1 MKNLKYVML
10 FLAVAT
16 ILSAGEM
23 KRQFDVKPGGY
34 LDVDINIGGAIH
46 VSGWSKDQAE
56 IIVNFKGRELDED
69 VWIDIDQHGNDVTVN
84 GGAER
89 NSNERLDLEIKVPSK
104 YNIKLSTMGGPL
116 SVNGVEGKLDGET
129 MGGKISLKNLKGKV
143 KFSTMGGSIELRDSD
158 VDGKVSTMGGEV
170 LFADV
175 IGDVDGSSMGG
186 NVIYK
191 NVKSRD
197 GKISSGKAVTISTMG
212 GEINV
217 DEALSGAD
225 VSTMGG
231 NIHVNKAAEFVK
243 ANTMGGTIEIE
254 DIDGWVKAT
263 TMGGDVIVNM
273 TGNPSK
279 GRRDVNLSSMGGD
292 ILLTLP
298 DGISADFDIR
308 LTYTRRSSQDFKIIS
323 DFPIKIDEDK
333 DWNYNDG
340 DPRKVISGTGEIN
353 GGKNLIRIST
363 INGDITIK
371 KGK

>member
-1 MKNLKYVML
+1 MKIMKYL
-10 FLAVAT
+10 FFLLAIYAVVT
-16 ILSAGEM
+16 AGEM
-23 KRQFDVKPGGY
+23 KRQFDVKAGGY
-34 LDVDINIGGAIH
+34 LDVDINTGGAIN
-46 VSGWSKDQAE
+46 VSGWDKDQVE
-56 IIVNFKGRELDED
+56 IIVNFKGRELDD
-69 VWIDIDQHGNDVTVN
+69 DIWVDIEQHGNDVTVN

-89 NSNERLDLEIKVPSK
+89 NSNERLDFVIKVPSK

-116 SVNGVEGKLDGET
+116 TVTGVEGKMDGET
-129 MGGKISLKNLKGKV
+129 MGGNIYLKDLKGKV

-186 NVIYK
+186 DVIYK

-197 GKISSGKAVTISTMG
+197 GKIASGNAVTISTMG

-217 DEALSGAD
+217 DEVLSGAD

-231 NIHVNKAAEFVK
+231 NINVNKAAEFIK

-254 DIDGWVKAT
+254 EIDGWVKAT

-273 TGNPSK
+273 IGDPEK
-279 GRRDVNLSSMGGD
+279 GRRDVNISSMSGD
-292 ILLTLP
+292 IVLTLP
-298 DGISADFDIR
+298 AGISADFDIR
-308 LTYTRRSSQDFKIIS
+308 LTYTRRSSQDYRIVS
-323 DFPIKIDEDK
+323 DFPLEVDEDK

-340 DPRKVISGTGEIN
+340 DPRKTITGSGELK
-353 GGKNLIRIST
+353 GGKHLIRVST
-363 INGDITIK
+363 INGDITLK